1 MCIPILFSV
10 TLVGMVREKP
20 TFTSALRI
28 SIFDLVRLAFFR
40 EVAEVIVL
48 AGLLLPNEKE
58 DNIHVVLDHLPV
70 AAGFLMLRHRS
81 LGSEEGSSGEIG
93 VSSISVIG
101 VVEYPGRL
109 SSKFGEARLRF
120 VGEESSLPANFQ
132 PLTIMPPSSKATH

>member
-58 DNIHVVLDHLPV
+58 DNIHVVLDHLAV
-70 AAGFLMLRHRS
+70 AA
-81 LGSEEGSSGEIG
+81 
-93 VSSISVIG
+93 
-101 VVEYPGRL
+101 
-109 SSKFGEARLRF
+109 
-120 VGEESSLPANFQ
+120 
-132 PLTIMPPSSKATH
+132 